1 MKRWEIKFDSG
12 WQKYEWFL
20 FSWSFS
26 LFCELGLG
34 VGGKE
39 HEITKHTKYGEYTKI
54 QFETNNKTTCWGY
67 WCLIEKHIYD
77 DQNQRNEA
85 LVQSHKSH
93 TGFVVWSHIHME
105 IEKEKTH
112 PQNLPTHTTPGPY
125 ESRTNVWKIKSYR
138 VTRSVFH
145 PPLPRPQ
152 GTRRPCPASSS
163 NNTGTQWAAGP
174 WTIQHKESR
183 ILSSR
188 LPEDSPASPQ
198 TQATVPHLNTAR
210 VAQPVRPQ
218 GGVPLRSAPTVAVGS
233 TSPGPL
239 DAANSSQRPPRLA
252 EEGLA
257 LPLSG

>member
-1 MKRWEIKFDSG
+1 MKRWEINFDSG
-12 WQKYEWFL
+12 WQKYECFL
-20 FSWSFS
+20 FCWSFS

-39 HEITKHTKYGEYTKI
+39 HEVITKHTKCGEYTKI
-54 QFETNNKTTCWGY
+54 KFETNTKTTCWGY
-67 WCLIEKHIYD
+67 WCLTEKHIYD
-77 DQNQRNEA
+77 NHNQRNEA
-85 LVQSHKSH
+85 LVQSHKSQ
-93 TGFVVWSHIHME
+93 TGFV
-105 IEKEKTH
+105 EKEKTH
-112 PQNLPTHTTPGPY
+112 PQNPPTHKTPRPH

-163 NNTGTQWAAGP
+163 NNAGTRRAAGP
-174 WTIQHKESR
+174 CSTQHKESR
-183 ILSSR
+183 TLSSW
-188 LPEDSPASPQ
+188 LPEDSPKSPQ
-198 TQATVPHLNTAR
+198 TQAPVPHLNTAR
-210 VAQPVRPQ
+210 MAQPVRPEW
-218 GGVPLRSAPTVAVGS
+218 GVPLRSAPTVAVGS